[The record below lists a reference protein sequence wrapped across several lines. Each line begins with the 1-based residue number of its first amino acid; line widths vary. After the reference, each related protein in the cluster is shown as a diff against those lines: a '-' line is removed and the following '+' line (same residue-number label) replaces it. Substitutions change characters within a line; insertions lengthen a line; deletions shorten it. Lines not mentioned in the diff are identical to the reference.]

1 MHKKQQVQIY
11 KSFWKKMHR
20 FNIIMRNHNKFNL
33 GMNSYL
39 HFCILLLWFHE
50 IFCFLLAIFRPKR
63 LKFLENIILH
73 VLKVFQILNYLKFR
87 YSEKA
92 KKFEKIT
99 CFLVKI
105 LKYQNNSYPLFKI
118 GFIFNLICLKIEI
131 DAAY

>member
-1 MHKKQQVQIY
+1 MKGSAK
-11 KSFWKKMHR
+11 
-20 FNIIMRNHNKFNL
+20 
-33 GMNSYL
+33 
-39 HFCILLLWFHE
+39 LLLNSH
-50 IFCFLLAIFRPKR
+50 KTY
-63 LKFLENIILH
+63 
-73 VLKVFQILNYLKFR
+73 VLKFR

-118 GFIFNLICLKIEI
+118 EFIFNLICLKIEI